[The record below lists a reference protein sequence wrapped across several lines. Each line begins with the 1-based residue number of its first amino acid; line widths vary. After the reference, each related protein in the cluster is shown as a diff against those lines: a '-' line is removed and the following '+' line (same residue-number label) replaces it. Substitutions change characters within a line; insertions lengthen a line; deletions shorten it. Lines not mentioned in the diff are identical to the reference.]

1 MTECLYWETKG
12 TSLRDLFSSRRPDF
26 TGKTANYSL
35 QLVPVAF
42 PSLER
47 VFEVNFL
54 LEQGKQEKKKEN
66 NLAKSISRAHKS
78 K

>member
-12 TSLRDLFSSRRPDF
+12 TSLRGLFSSGRPDF

-47 VFEVNFL
+47 AFEVNFL

-66 NLAKSISRAHKS
+66 NLAESISRAHKS